1 MNCNLCL
8 IGVTFLLSSIYLAIN
23 RSESIPIFTEFYSL
37 LNDKQKS
44 VYHGIISER
53 LMIYTVGVILGL
65 INGVYYYYRF
75 KKEKYVWCGFLT
87 VAYVTKL
94 LFYYLYPK
102 QPLMLY
108 SLTTKEQT
116 DAWAN
121 IYIEMKKRWKMS
133 IILGFIGYSF
143 IAYSFNNR

>member
-44 VYHGIISER
+44 IYHGIVSER

-87 VAYVTKL
+87 VAYATKL

-102 QPLMLY
+102 KPLMLY

-116 DAWAN
+116 DAWAK
-121 IYIEMKKRWKMS
+121 IYETMKNRYRVS
-133 IILGFIGYSF
+133 LLFGFVGYLILSF
-143 IAYSFNNR
+143 SLR